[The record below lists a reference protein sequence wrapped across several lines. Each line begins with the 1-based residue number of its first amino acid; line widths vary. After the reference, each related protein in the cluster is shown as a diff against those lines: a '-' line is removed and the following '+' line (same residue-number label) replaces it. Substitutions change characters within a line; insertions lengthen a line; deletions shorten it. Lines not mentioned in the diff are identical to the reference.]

1 MTWKCKKEN
10 PDPTAVATAKL
21 LESFVLKVIRNET
34 DKGVSLEEMSEKTQ
48 DKKEIDKWYSIRWN
62 GIYITQKWIDQFLSS
77 LQIMKKK
84 LQ

>member
-10 PDPTAVATAKL
+10 PDPTAVTTAKC